1 MVSRK
6 KSSGNKFIQLRID
19 LNDAPLPI
27 WRRLLVNADV
37 RLDQLHEIL
46 QLTMGWSG
54 YHIHQFHFG
63 NTIYG
68 DLTDAES
75 KKVKDQTKVKLSD
88 LLTEDG
94 DEFVYEYDLS
104 DSWKHTA
111 RVERIVEIENG
122 PQTARCI
129 MGKRACPP
137 EDVGGTEGYRRF
149 IEIVE
154 DPENEEI
161 EERLSW
167 VGCEFDANSFDARLV
182 NLQLTLMEANLGG
195 MLQALA
201 R

>member
-6 KSSGNKFIQLRID
+6 KSSGNKFIQLRIN
-19 LNDAPLPI
+19 LEDAPLPI
-27 WRRLLVNADV
+27 WRRLLVNGEIK
-37 RLDQLHEIL
+37 LDQMHEIL

-54 YHIHQFHFG
+54 YHIHHFHFG
-63 NTIYG
+63 STIYG

-75 KKVKDQTKVKLSD
+75 KKIKDQSKVKLAD
-88 LLTEDG
+88 LLTEEG
-94 DEFVYEYDLS
+94 DQFIYEYDLS
-104 DSWKHTA
+104 DSWKHHA

-122 PQTARCI
+122 PLTARCI

-137 EDVGGTEGYRRF
+137 EDVGGTE
-149 IEIVE
+149 EIVE

-161 EERLSW
+161 EEKLSW

-182 NLQLTLMEANLGG
+182 NLQLTLMEANLSGA
-195 MLQALA
+195 LAALA